1 MQLNVPFQGAG
12 ATQKVDASVTRLGLE
27 LLDSQAATVASFMVP
42 VPPGT
47 SNLAVSL
54 VNLPVGALTL
64 RVAGLDR
71 DGNTV
76 GYANLPVYLA
86 GGTTTV
92 TVDTIDTGGYV
103 LDSALI
109 GTDLGNFVGTSNPGS
124 RSGDRPNDFS
134 LACDGLGNLAVAS
147 RDASTVTVYS
157 PEGKKLRTFRAQEPA
172 FVQGDA
178 SGNFYVNSYAGL
190 LQKFAPDGS
199 LVASTQLPE
208 QITGQ
213 SDKSLRWPAPFAV
226 DSSQG
231 LLCVP
236 LALNNNL
243 DQGAGLTFDLS
254 LNRTGHTLNDNLDF
268 DLGLALSATFDSD
281 HRLVVAGAS
290 TSPVLARDP
299 RNGWPFWYAALFFD
313 SSLHLEHHV
322 PAGSGYYWEVG
333 DSTGSIPTIG
343 GGCADTTGASYLFFV
358 PAHNLLERGFSSRI
372 YKYNDAMANLT
383 AIIPVSTR
391 SWTAST
397 CAIACDPR
405 GRLYVLT
412 IPYDG
417 QSPWRKTTWTVSRY
431 LPATR

>member
-12 ATQKVDASVTRLGLE
+12 ATQKVAASVTRLGLE

-92 TVDTIDTGGYV
+92 TVDIIDTGGYV
-103 LDSALI
+103 LDSALG

-208 QITGQ
+208 QITGP
-213 SDKSLRWPAPFAV
+213 SDQSLRWPAPFAV

-236 LALNNNL
+236 LALNNL

-281 HRLVVAGAS
+281 HRFIVAG
-290 TSPVLARDP
+290 TSLDVRDYMQSPLAPV
-299 RNGWPFWYAALFFD
+299 PFAAFFFD
-313 SSLHLEHHV
+313 TALNLERQVRVAYGHYSFDHTDL
-322 PAGSGYYWEVG
+322 A
-333 DSTGSIPTIG
+333 TIG
-343 GGCADTTGASYLFFV
+343 GGCADTGGASYLFHIPTHGDFD
-358 PAHNLLERGFSSRI
+358 ERAANSRI
-372 YKYNDAMANLT
+372 YKYDDATGSVTN
-383 AIIPVSTR
+383 IIPLASR

-397 CAIACDPR
+397 GSIACDPS

-412 IPYDG
+412 IPYDSG
-417 QSPWRKTTWTVSRY
+417 AGWRKTTWTVSRY
-431 LPATR
+431 VPAP